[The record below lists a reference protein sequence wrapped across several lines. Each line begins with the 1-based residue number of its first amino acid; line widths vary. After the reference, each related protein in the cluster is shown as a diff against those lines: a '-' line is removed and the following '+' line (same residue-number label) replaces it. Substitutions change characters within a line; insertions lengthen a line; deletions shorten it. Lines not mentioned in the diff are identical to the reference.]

1 MVAFQSKGSHLRLEF
16 SNHDELWVKISG
28 AVWRN
33 SFKAIYLF
41 FERGIW
47 SFREFRM
54 KKILTLFISYFLITT
69 SLFAQAYLEF
79 NGSWELVPQK
89 STVIPLYRSL
99 FIEFKMARDQVTVIQ
114 TWGTRARD
122 AFRDTVR
129 LSPNGKITSWPQQ
142 HQVAPTNVFL
152 GIMNRSTGR
161 RMLSATWNADSTMLT
176 INERV
181 PIISSQ
187 GETELVA
194 THCYAISISEQLIRY
209 TVTRPSRH
217 HRDQL
222 FYLLKRAGSRQAY
235 FMRLEDDWAIDSKLA
250 QQAMLISLQGVAN
263 STGPNLYFI
272 YPEKWDFRY
281 TAGFFDFLQNE
292 RYFSFKELRT
302 PEQAL
307 TTFKHQVKGYVV
319 WDKLVRTS
327 LIVAFTVAGL
337 EHAVVVSEELIPL
350 VERIGL
356 QPVADFRGQFV
367 GQSDAEIYRW
377 AKEQYWARCNK
388 EYIVWLGGEH
398 GNIMKPGV
406 ADWGMYKKMFFND
419 LCANQTIPEEY
430 QLTRELLSEMKPF
443 GFAFG
448 WHSYKKDL
456 EEEWVRLTSSYALR
470 VEGLHSLP
478 NMSFSSQVPAKPG
491 FQFKN
496 NHHLI
501 PGKKYLPKNK
511 VYISCIQTDGIGL
524 GAWNQPGR
532 GEIPYAWEVSMNYS
546 WLAPAMLEYFYS
558 QATANDYFIGC
569 LGGPGYVYPKAVPK
583 QYLPK
588 MVSLAYDLMKKL
600 DLKVFEIMDYSEGVM
615 VEGNSDLTR
624 EVVDAFYQGMP
635 DAIGCVNGYV
645 RSHTFAVRDKRPLI
659 SYDYYLAPEAPDE
672 QVIGDLNELAALNK
686 QRPYFLLMHVRQYST
701 VQRVKSIL
709 SRLSAEF
716 EVVPLDIFL
725 KLAGEQPTYRER
737 YRE

>member
-1 MVAFQSKGSHLRLEF
+1 MQKTITLL
-16 SNHDELWVKISG
+16 
-28 AVWRN
+28 
-33 SFKAIYLF
+33 IYLF
-41 FERGIW
+41 M
-47 SFREFRM
+47 SS
-54 KKILTLFISYFLITT
+54 TN
-69 SLFAQAYLEF
+69 LFAQAYLHF

-99 FIEFKMARDQVTVIQ
+99 FIEFRMERDQVTVIQ
-114 TWGTRARD
+114 KWGTRARD
-122 AFRDTVR
+122 AFVDTIR
-129 LSPNGKITSWPQQ
+129 LTPNGKTTLWQQQ

-152 GIMNRSTGR
+152 GIMNRNNGR
-161 RMLSATWNADSTMLT
+161 RVLAAIWNADSTVLT
-176 INERV
+176 ISERV
-181 PIISSQ
+181 PIASSQ
-187 GETELVA
+187 GETELIAV
-194 THCYAISISEQLIRY
+194 HSYAISIPEQLVRY
-209 TVTRPSRH
+209 TVTRPSRQH
-217 HRDQL
+217 GDRL

-235 FMRLEDDWAIDSKLA
+235 FMRLEDDWAIDGKLA
-250 QQAMLISLQGVAN
+250 QQAMLVSLQGLAN
-263 STGPNLYFI
+263 RTGPNLYFI

-281 TAGFFDFLQNE
+281 TPGFFDFLQNE
-292 RYFSFKELRT
+292 RYFNFKELRS

-307 TTFKHQVKGYVV
+307 NTFRQQINGYVV
-319 WDKLVRTS
+319 WDKAVRTS

-337 EHAVVVSEELIPL
+337 EQAVVVNEDLIPL
-350 VERIGL
+350 VEKIGL
-356 QPVADFRGQFV
+356 RPIADFRGQFV

-377 AKEQYWARCNK
+377 AKDQYWERCNK

-430 QLTRELLSEMKPF
+430 QLTNELLSEMKPF
-443 GFAFG
+443 GFVFG

-456 EEEWVRLTSSYALR
+456 EEEWVRLTSRYALR

-478 NMSFSSQVPAKPG
+478 NMSFSSQVPATAN
-491 FQFKN
+491 FVFKN
-496 NHHLI
+496 NHHII
-501 PGKKYLPKNK
+501 PNKKYPPKK
-511 VYISCIQTDGIGL
+511 KIYISCIQTDGIGL

-546 WLAPAMLEYFYS
+546 WLAPAMLEYFYT

-583 QYLPK
+583 LHLPQ

-600 DLKVFEIMDYSEGVM
+600 DLNVFEIMDYSEGVM

-635 DAIGCVNGYV
+635 DAIGFVNGYV
-645 RSHTFAVRDKRPLI
+645 QSHTFTVRDKRPLI
-659 SYDYYLAPEAPDE
+659 SYDYYMAPEAPDD
-672 QVIGDLNELAALNK
+672 QILGDLKELAVINK

-709 SRLSAEF
+709 SKLSSEF

-725 KLAGEQPTYRER
+725 KMAGEQPTFVERFRE
-737 YRE
+737 